1 MSSKKAEKD
10 LPTLLVIQTNDE
22 DWIKLCSEYSS
33 KFKVIQT
40 TWDKIFLSS
49 YSDLQYPVISIYPS
63 DNPLYPSQK
72 KVIENIKPDLL
83 LIRNL
88 VRYISSRIDS
98 LPDYRNILYG
108 FYHSNI
114 PMINPLSAV
123 IAEIEKPIMYGRL
136 RKIRDKY
143 GEKIFPLIKQYYY
156 PNYSQI
162 GVTPKVPYVLKV
174 SYPHAG
180 FGKIRIN
187 DYHDTED
194 IKSILALHKD
204 YCAIEPY
211 IDVDYELRIVFIA
224 PNYYRVHK
232 RQSMNWKVNFGM
244 TNIREDCE
252 MKPSWKKWIDLI
264 YENYPDL
271 LIFDIDALVDKNG
284 KEYILEVNGST
295 QGLTPEHGEQDLEHM
310 RDLVVRKMETI
321 IGKDLLSKD
330 NEAKKL
336 FRENKNDI
344 KISKN
349 DNEKDTEIINLKNL
363 VDDYKKK
370 LKDSQNDYQE
380 VLDELNIYKNKRNKI
395 SYPLIIIIFGI
406 VILILSI
413 YLYKR

>member
-1 MSSKKAEKD
+1 M
-10 LPTLLVIQTNDE
+10 
-22 DWIKLCSEYSS
+22 
-33 KFKVIQT
+33 
-40 TWDKIFLSS
+40 
-49 YSDLQYPVISIYPS
+49 
-63 DNPLYPSQK
+63 
-72 KVIENIKPDLL
+72 
-83 LIRNL
+83 
-88 VRYISSRIDS
+88 
-98 LPDYRNILYG
+98 
-108 FYHSNI
+108 
-114 PMINPLSAV
+114 
-123 IAEIEKPIMYGRL
+123 
-136 RKIRDKY
+136 
-143 GEKIFPLIKQYYY
+143 
-156 PNYSQI
+156 
-162 GVTPKVPYVLKV
+162 
-174 SYPHAG
+174 
-180 FGKIRIN
+180 
-187 DYHDTED
+187 
-194 IKSILALHKD
+194 HKD

-252 MKPSWKKWIDLI
+252 MKPNWKKWIDLI

-310 RDLVVRKMETI
+310 RDLVVRKMEAI

-370 LKDSQNDYQE
+370 LKDSENNYQE

-406 VILILSI
+406 AILILSI

>member
-72 KVIENIKPDLL
+72 KIIENIKPDLL

-204 YCAIEPY
+204 YCAIEPF

-370 LKDSQNDYQE
+370 LKDSENNYQE

-406 VILILSI
+406 AILILSI

>member
-1 MSSKKAEKD
+1 MSSKKAQKD

-380 VLDELNIYKNKRNKI
+380 VLDELNIYKNKGNKI
-395 SYPLIIIIFGI
+395 SYQLIIIIIGI
-406 VILILSI
+406 VMLILSV
-413 YLYKR
+413 YLYMK

>member
-204 YCAIEPY
+204 YCAIEPF

-344 KISKN
+344 NINKN

-370 LKDSQNDYQE
+370 LKDSENNYKE
-380 VLDELNIYKNKRNKI
+380 VLDELNIYKKIKNGFKR
-395 SYPLIIIIFGI
+395 GI
-406 VILILSI
+406 
-413 YLYKR
+413 